1 MSNIEEDRRVCS
13 PRTDLG
19 CRWLCVPHDRQS
31 RKPGART
38 QPGQAHCQ
46 CHMSHPSLPSTPE
59 PGHPGGA
66 EDEVNGL
73 GSTWP
78 RGPALPALYNFTQT
92 GHLVTRSRGT
102 ESHHPLSCSAC
113 CMKSNRANHFSCCSI
128 KCHRTKY
135 TADITCCSEEG
146 PSGPPITVT

>member
-1 MSNIEEDRRVCS
+1 MRRTGESVVLGLTWGDAGCVFPITDRARS
-13 PRTDLG
+13 LEPE
-19 CRWLCVPHDRQS
+19 HS
-31 RKPGART
+31 RA
-38 QPGQAHCQ
+38 QAHCQ
-46 CHMSHPSLPSTPE
+46 CLMSHPSLPSTPE
-59 PGHPGGA
+59 PGHQGVA

-78 RGPALPALYNFTQT
+78 RDPALPALYNFTQKC
-92 GHLVTRSRGT
+92 HLVTQSRGT

-113 CMKSNRANHFSCCSI
+113 CTKSNRANHFSCCFI

-135 TADITCCSEEG
+135 TAEITCCSVEG